1 MSYLADTNILVRSA
15 QQNHPLHVDTL
26 EAVKSL
32 LSRGES
38 VHIFAQN
45 IIEFWNVCTRPID
58 KNGLGLTPQQT
69 STEATRLE
77 ALLNLLP
84 DTPAIYTEWR
94 KLVVAHAVSG
104 VKVHDARLVA
114 GMQVYGIQN
123 ILTLDQRD
131 FARYGVTV
139 VRPQD
144 VQRGPNLTP

>member
-15 QQNHPLHVDTL
+15 QQNHPLHTETL
-26 EAVKSL
+26 EAVKAL

-69 STEATRLE
+69 AAEATRLE

-94 KLVVAHAVSG
+94 KLVVARAVSG

-123 ILTLDQRD
+123 ILTLDPRD
-131 FARYGVTV
+131 FVRYGVTV
-139 VRPQD
+139 IRPQNI
-144 VQRGPNLTP
+144 QRSPQITP